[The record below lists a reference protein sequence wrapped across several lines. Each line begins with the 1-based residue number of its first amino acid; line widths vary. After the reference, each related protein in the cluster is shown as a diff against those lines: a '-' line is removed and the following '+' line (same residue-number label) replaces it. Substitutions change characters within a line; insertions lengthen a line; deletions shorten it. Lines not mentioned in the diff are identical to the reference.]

1 MQLELDY
8 NFTLF
13 LLLFL
18 RMSGCVLFNPIIGR
32 RNIPPIIR
40 AGLSLMLTV
49 FTYPFIPQQTLHISS
64 PIIFAVCSV
73 KELLIGF
80 TIGFLIQMVESVLI
94 MAGEQMDLQIGISM
108 SKIYDP
114 QSNISMPLSA
124 SLVNAMFMLIFFVTN
139 SHLTLMELF
148 VKLGAAVPYGDEMIS
163 ADVFEKLSSV
173 FGLML
178 IYAAKLCL
186 PIVAVELVAQIGIG
200 IMMKAVP
207 QIDIF
212 TIEIQLK
219 IIIGFL
225 AIVVLAPPF
234 ASFIE
239 ELIRAMFQNIGG
251 IYSILTA
258 G

>member
-1 MQLELDY
+1 MM
-8 NFTLF
+8 
-13 LLLFL
+13 LFL
-18 RMSGCVLFNPIIGR
+18 RMSGCILFNPILGR
-32 RNIPPIIR
+32 RNIPPVFR
-40 AGLSLMLTV
+40 AAFSLMLTI

-64 PIIFAVCSV
+64 PVVFTVCAV

-80 TIGFLIQMVESVLI
+80 IIGLLMQMIQAVII
-94 MAGEQMDLQIGISM
+94 MAGEQMDMQLGISM

-124 SLVNAMFMLIFFVTN
+124 SLINAMFILIFFLSN
-139 SHLTLMELF
+139 SHLTLMEIF
-148 VKLGAAVPYGDEMIS
+148 VKLGTAVPYGDQPIP
-163 ADVFEKLSSV
+163 AGIFGKLVSC

-186 PIVAVELVAQIGIG
+186 PIVAVEMIAQIGIG

-219 IIIGFL
+219 IIIGFV
-225 AIVVLAPPF
+225 AIVVLVPPF

-239 ELIRAMFQNIGG
+239 RLIRLMFDNISG
-251 IYSILTA
+251 IFSLMTA
-258 G
+258 

>member
-1 MQLELDY
+1 MPVDLDY

-13 LLLFL
+13 LMLFL
-18 RMSGCVLFNPIIGR
+18 RMSGCILFNPILGR
-32 RNIPPIIR
+32 KNITAIVR
-40 AGLSLMLTV
+40 VALALMLTI
-49 FTYPFIPQQTLHISS
+49 FTYPFVPQQTLNISS
-64 PIIFAVCSV
+64 PIVFTVCAV

-80 TIGFLIQMVESVLI
+80 TVGFLIQMIMSVFI
-94 MAGEQMDLQIGISM
+94 MAGEQMDMQLGISM
-108 SKIYDP
+108 SKVYDP

-124 SLVNAMFMLIFFVTN
+124 SLINAMFILIFFLSN
-139 SHLTLMELF
+139 SHLTLMEIF
-148 VKLGAAVPYGDEMIS
+148 VKIGTAVPYGDKFAS
-163 ADVFEKLSSV
+163 ADIYGKLASC

-186 PIVAVELVAQIGIG
+186 PIIAVEMIAQFGIG

-225 AIVVLAPPF
+225 AIIVLVPSF

-239 ELIRAMFQNIGG
+239 NLLSVMFRNISG
-251 IYSILTA
+251 IYSMLTA
-258 G
+258 

>member
-1 MQLELDY
+1 MLLELDY

-13 LLLFL
+13 LLLFV

-32 RNIPPIIR
+32 QNIPAIFR
-40 AGLSLMLTV
+40 VGLSVMLTV
-49 FTYPFIPQQTLHISS
+49 FTYPFVPQQELNISS
-64 PIIFAVCSV
+64 PVVFAVCAG

-80 TIGFLIQMVESVLI
+80 AVGFLIQMIESVLI
-94 MAGEQMDLQIGISM
+94 MAGEQMDIQIGISM

-124 SLVNAMFMLIFFVTN
+124 SLINAMFLLIFFITN

-148 VKLGAAVPYGDEMIS
+148 VKLGMAVPYGDKMIGS
-163 ADVFEKLSSV
+163 DVFGKLASV

-186 PIVAVELVAQIGIG
+186 PILAVELITQFGVG

-225 AIVVLAPPF
+225 AIIVLIPPF

-239 ELIRAMFQNIGG
+239 ELIRVMFQNISG
-251 IYSILTA
+251 IYSLLT